1 MIPAAPTD
9 NLYKFITFL
18 GIALFVFCSWTLS
31 DLVLRTDREVS
42 KAEAASLS
50 GERKLSLLTEVT
62 ASLEAS
68 RAAINERLSR
78 RDQTPMTEQETAA
91 LLARAER
98 LIQESI
104 EAKTALTEV
113 ERDYNSILPV
123 TAEARVLL
131 RYYDAHLRILNSGA
145 ILGLAMTFV
154 GSTMWYL
161 LHQRYQDALLKQQL
175 DAGATQNN
183 TLINE
188 GN

>member
-1 MIPAAPTD
+1 MITAAPTD

-42 KAEAASLS
+42 KAEAASHS
-50 GERKLSLLTEVT
+50 AERKLSLLTEV
-62 ASLEAS
+62 AANLEAS
-68 RAAINERLSR
+68 RAALDERLSR
-78 RDQTPMTEQETAA
+78 RDQTPITEQENAA
-91 LLARAER
+91 LLARAES
-98 LIQESI
+98 LIHDSI
-104 EAKTALTEV
+104 EAKTALAEV

-131 RYYDAHLRILNSGA
+131 RYYDAHLLILNGGA

-154 GSTMWYL
+154 GSAMWYL
-161 LHQRYQDALLKQQL
+161 LHQRYQDALLKRQL
-175 DAGATQNN
+175 NAGATQNN

-188 GN
+188 GS